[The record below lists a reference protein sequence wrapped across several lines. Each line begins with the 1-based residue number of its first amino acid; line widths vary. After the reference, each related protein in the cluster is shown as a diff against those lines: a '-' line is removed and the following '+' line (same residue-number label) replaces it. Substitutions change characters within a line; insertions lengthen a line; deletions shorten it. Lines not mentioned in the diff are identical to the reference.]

1 MTSVTIIGA
10 GSLAGA
16 VAQALAAR
24 DKIRRVLL
32 VDSAAGVAAGKALDI
47 TQAGAVS
54 GSHTRLEGT
63 DDLSRAAGSSVC
75 VIADRHGPPEA
86 EWTGDEGLTLLRQL
100 APWVENIPLIFAGA
114 SQSGLMLTARREH
127 HIRRPLLAGSAP
139 EAYASAMRSMVALEA
154 GCSPA
159 EVSLA
164 VLGLPPAGLVV
175 PWSEAAIGG
184 FALERTLSPVQLSRL
199 DSRAP
204 RLWPPGPFALG
215 MAAARA
221 VEAVVTSSRG
231 ALNVLAVLDGEYGVR
246 NRLGSM
252 PVLFDAGGV
261 ARVRVPSLSTR
272 ERVLVETALSFPT

>member
-1 MTSVTIIGA
+1 MSSVTIVGA
-10 GSLAGA
+10 GSLGGA

-24 DKIRRVLL
+24 DKVRRVLL
-32 VDSAAGVAAGKALDI
+32 VDAAAGVAAGKALDI
-47 TQAGAVS
+47 LQSGAVS

-63 DDLSRAAGSSVC
+63 DDLSRAVGSAVC

-86 EWTGDEGLTLLRQL
+86 EWSGDDGLALLRQL
-100 APWVENIPLIFAGA
+100 VPWTENTPLVFAGA
-114 SQSGLMLTARREH
+114 GQTGLMLTARREH
-127 HIRRPLLAGSAP
+127 HIPRPLLIGSSP

-184 FALERTLSPVQLSRL
+184 FALERTLTPVQMSRL
-199 DSRAP
+199 DARAL

-221 VEAVVTSSRG
+221 VEAVVTASRG
-231 ALNVLAVLDGEYGVR
+231 ALSVLTVLDGEYGVR

-252 PVLFDAGGV
+252 PALLDAGGV
-261 ARVRVPSLSTR
+261 AGLRVPALSPR
-272 ERVLVETALSFPT
+272 ERVQVETALGA

>member
-1 MTSVTIIGA
+1 MSSVTIIGA

-24 DKIRRVLL
+24 DRIRRVLL
-32 VDSAAGVAAGKALDI
+32 VDTAAGVAAGKALDI
-47 TQAGAVS
+47 MQSGAVS

-63 DDLSRAAGSSVC
+63 DDPSRAVGSNVC
-75 VIADRHGPPEA
+75 VLADRHGPPET
-86 EWTGDEGLTLLRQL
+86 EWCGDEGLTLLRQL
-100 APWVENIPLIFAGA
+100 MPWIEHVPLIFAGA
-114 SQSGLMLTARREH
+114 SQAGLMLTARREH
-127 HIRRPLLAGSAP
+127 HIRRPLLIGSAP

-164 VLGLPPAGLVV
+164 VLGLPPGKLVI

-184 FALERTLSPVQLSRL
+184 FALERTLTPVQMSRL
-199 DSRAP
+199 DARAP

-221 VEAVVTSSRG
+221 VEAVVTSARG
-231 ALNVLAVLDGEYGVR
+231 ALSVLTVLDGQYGVR
-246 NRLGSM
+246 DQLGSM
-252 PVLFDAGGV
+252 PALLDGGGV
-261 ARVRVPSLSTR
+261 AQVREPSLSTR
-272 ERVLVETALSFPT
+272 ERVQVESALGA

>member
-1 MTSVTIIGA
+1 MSSVTIIGA

-24 DKIRRVLL
+24 DTIRRVLL
-32 VDSAAGVAAGKALDI
+32 VDTAAGVAAGKALDI
-47 TQAGAVS
+47 MQSGAVS

-63 DDLSRAAGSSVC
+63 DELSRAVGSSAC
-75 VIADRHGPPEA
+75 VIADRYGPPES
-86 EWTGDEGLTLLRQL
+86 EWAGDEGLGLLRQL
-100 APWVENIPLIFAGA
+100 LPWIENTPLIFSGA
-114 SQSGLMLTARREH
+114 LQAGLMLTARREH
-127 HIRRPLLAGSAP
+127 YVRRPLLVGSAP

-184 FALERTLSPVQLSRL
+184 FGLERTLTPVQMSRL
-199 DSRAP
+199 GARAA

-221 VEAVVTSSRG
+221 VEAVVTGSRR
-231 ALNVLAVLDGEYGVR
+231 ALSVLTVLDGEYGVR
-246 NRLGSM
+246 DRLGSM
-252 PVLFDAGGV
+252 PALLDSGGV
-261 ARVRVPSLSTR
+261 ALVRVPPLSPR
-272 ERVLVETALSFPT
+272 ERVLVETALAT

>member
-1 MTSVTIIGA
+1 MSSVTIIGA
-10 GSLAGA
+10 GSLGGA

-24 DKIRRVLL
+24 DKVRRVLL
-32 VDSAAGVAAGKALDI
+32 VDAAAGVAAGKALDI
-47 TQAGAVS
+47 MQSGAVS

-63 DDLSRAAGSSVC
+63 DDLSRAVGSAVC

-86 EWTGDEGLTLLRQL
+86 EWSGDDGLALLRQL
-100 APWVENIPLIFAGA
+100 VSWTEHTPLVFAGA
-114 SQSGLMLTARREH
+114 GQAGLMLTARREH
-127 HIRRPLLAGSAP
+127 HLPRPLLIGSAP
-139 EAYASAMRSMVALEA
+139 EAFASAMRSMVALEA

-164 VLGLPPAGLVV
+164 VLGLPPAGLIV

-184 FALERTLSPVQLSRL
+184 FGLERTLTPVQMSRL
-199 DSRAP
+199 DARMS

-221 VEAVVTSSRG
+221 VEAVVTTSRG
-231 ALNVLAVLDGEYGVR
+231 ALSVLTVLDGEYGVR

-252 PVLFDAGGV
+252 PVLLDAGGV
-261 ARVRVPSLSTR
+261 AAVRVPSLSTR
-272 ERVLVETALSFPT
+272 ERVLVETALGA

>member
-1 MTSVTIIGA
+1 MSSVTIVGA
-10 GSLAGA
+10 GSLGGA

-24 DKIRRVLL
+24 DNVRRVLL
-32 VDSAAGVAAGKALDI
+32 VDAAAGVAAGKALDI
-47 TQAGAVS
+47 MQSGAVS

-63 DDLSRAAGSSVC
+63 DDLSRAVGSAVC

-86 EWTGDEGLTLLRQL
+86 EWSGDDGLALLRQL
-100 APWVENIPLIFAGA
+100 APWTEKVPLVFAGA
-114 SQSGLMLTARREH
+114 SQTGLMSTARREH
-127 HIRRPLLAGSAP
+127 HIPRPLLIGSAP
-139 EAYASAMRSMVALEA
+139 EAFASAMRSMVALEA
-154 GCSPA
+154 GCSPS

-184 FALERTLSPVQLSRL
+184 FALERTLTPVQMSRL
-199 DSRAP
+199 DARAQ

-221 VEAVVTSSRG
+221 VEAVVTASRG
-231 ALNVLAVLDGEYGVR
+231 ALSVLTVLDGEYGVR

-252 PVLFDAGGV
+252 PALLDARGV
-261 ARVRVPSLSTR
+261 ASLRVPSLSSR
-272 ERVLVETALSFPT
+272 ERVLVETALGV

>member
-1 MTSVTIIGA
+1 
-10 GSLAGA
+10 

-24 DKIRRVLL
+24 DNVRRVLL
-32 VDSAAGVAAGKALDI
+32 VDAAAGVAAGKALDI
-47 TQAGAVS
+47 MQSGAVS

-63 DDLSRAAGSSVC
+63 DDLSRAVGSAVC
-75 VIADRHGPPEA
+75 VIADGYGPPEA
-86 EWTGDEGLTLLRQL
+86 EWAGDDGLALLRRL
-100 APWVENIPLIFAGA
+100 LPWTENVPLVFAGA
-114 SQSGLMLTARREH
+114 GQAGLMLTARREH
-127 HIRRPLLAGSAP
+127 HIQRPLLIGSAP

-184 FALERTLSPVQLSRL
+184 FSLERTLAPVQMTRL
-199 DSRAP
+199 DARAP

-231 ALNVLAVLDGEYGVR
+231 ALSVLTVLDGEYGVR

-252 PVLFDAGGV
+252 PALLDSGGV
-261 ARVRVPSLSTR
+261 ARIRVPSLSTR
-272 ERVLVETALSFPT
+272 ERVRVESALGA